1 MAYQTDKLEARIVE
15 KFGTQKAFAQAI
27 GVSRSAVCRYLK
39 DGRDWRGSSLMKAI
53 RALEIPTDEIDSYFF
68 VPRVTQMEPKGAKK

>member
-15 KFGTQKAFAQAI
+15 RFGTQKAFAQAI

-53 RALEIPTDEIDSYFF
+53 RALEIPNDEIDSYFF

>member
-39 DGRDWRGSSLMKAI
+39 DGRDWRGSSLTKAI
-53 RALEIPTDEIDSYFF
+53 RVLEIPNDEIDSYFF

>member
-53 RALEIPTDEIDSYFF
+53 KALEIPTDEIDSYFF